1 MFDLT
6 DRTVLVTGAGRGVG
20 LGIARVLIDAGAHVY
35 VNDLEP
41 DRAMIAAADLG
52 ERALALPFDVTDL
65 EAVTTSLA
73 AVAPVDVLVNN
84 AGIPP
89 SMRPLPFRLTT
100 PDDWTP
106 FLDINIVG
114 VLNCTRAVIDGMC
127 ERGHGRVI
135 TISSGSGTHGQTL
148 AYPST
153 APARGRY
160 LVHATPCARDR
171 P

>member
-1 MFDLT
+1 M
-6 DRTVLVTGAGRGVG
+6 
-20 LGIARVLIDAGAHVY
+20 
-35 VNDLEP
+35 
-41 DRAMIAAADLG
+41 
-52 ERALALPFDVTDL
+52 
-65 EAVTTSLA
+65 TTSLA
-73 AVAPVDVLVNN
+73 AVALVDVLVNN

-89 SMRPLPFRLTT
+89 SMRPLPFRQTT
-100 PDDWTP
+100 PDDWAP
-106 FLDINIVG
+106 FLDVNIMG

-135 TISSGSGTHGQTL
+135 TISSGSGTHGQKHWCI
-148 AYPST
+148 PPT

>member
-6 DRTVLVTGAGRGVG
+6 DRTALVTGAGRGVG

-41 DRAMIAAADLG
+41 DRAMTAARISAN
-52 ERALALPFDVTDL
+52 EHCAPFDVTDL

-89 SMRPLPFRLTT
+89 SMRPLPFRQTT
-100 PDDWTP
+100 PDDWAP
-106 FLDINIVG
+106 FLDVNIVG

-127 ERGHGRVI
+127 SEA
-135 TISSGSGTHGQTL
+135 TDESSRSHPAPAPTDNTS